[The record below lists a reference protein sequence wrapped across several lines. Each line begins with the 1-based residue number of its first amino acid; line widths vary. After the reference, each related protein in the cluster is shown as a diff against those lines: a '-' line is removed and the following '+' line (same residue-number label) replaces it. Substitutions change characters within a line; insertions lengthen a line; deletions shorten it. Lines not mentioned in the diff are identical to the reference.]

1 MKNWYIYFVA
11 MMAIYGLGCNRTTSK
26 KQVMQIGPADAQ
38 CLNCDTLG
46 TTVRMNMIQNHYPL
60 DTKNV
65 YAILLNPKR
74 KSLIFGGDWTLQKW
88 ENGSWMGAKM
98 NGMYGFGDV
107 GMQLNFAPDY
117 YCFSYPVSCYRITSG
132 KYRIIQSF
140 HDGRTENCFTE
151 KYYVM
156 RTKLLL
162 GVLAWFAACTLQAQ
176 EVNDRYI
183 EVTGTSEI
191 EIVPDKIHYLIEIRE
206 YFEEEFDGKS
216 KSEEYRTKVP
226 LGQIEQQLW
235 KVLIDVG
242 IPKEAVR
249 TQEVGDYWRRQGQ
262 DFLVS
267 KKYDITLTD
276 FKQIDE
282 IVKRI
287 DTRGVNTMRIGELE
301 NKDMLVYHQKGKIEA
316 LKAAQRKAT
325 YLVEAL
331 GKKLGA
337 VIRIVEDGNI
347 GMSSLFSAQSNV
359 RASDAAS
366 FDGFR
371 TIKRHYSMQV
381 RFEITD

>member
-1 MKNWYIYFVA
+1 
-11 MMAIYGLGCNRTTSK
+11 
-26 KQVMQIGPADAQ
+26 
-38 CLNCDTLG
+38 
-46 TTVRMNMIQNHYPL
+46 
-60 DTKNV
+60 
-65 YAILLNPKR
+65 
-74 KSLIFGGDWTLQKW
+74 
-88 ENGSWMGAKM
+88 
-98 NGMYGFGDV
+98 
-107 GMQLNFAPDY
+107 
-117 YCFSYPVSCYRITSG
+117 
-132 KYRIIQSF
+132 
-140 HDGRTENCFTE
+140 
-151 KYYVM
+151 M

-262 DFLVS
+262 NFLVS

-316 LKAAQRKAT
+316 LKAAQRKAA

-331 GKKLGA
+331 GKKLGE
-337 VIRIVEDGNI
+337 VIRIVEDGNA
-347 GMSSLFSAQSNV
+347 GMSSFFSAQSNV
-359 RASDAAS
+359 RTSDAVS

-371 TIKRHYSMQV
+371 TIKKYYSMQV

>member
-1 MKNWYIYFVA
+1 
-11 MMAIYGLGCNRTTSK
+11 
-26 KQVMQIGPADAQ
+26 
-38 CLNCDTLG
+38 
-46 TTVRMNMIQNHYPL
+46 
-60 DTKNV
+60 
-65 YAILLNPKR
+65 
-74 KSLIFGGDWTLQKW
+74 
-88 ENGSWMGAKM
+88 
-98 NGMYGFGDV
+98 
-107 GMQLNFAPDY
+107 
-117 YCFSYPVSCYRITSG
+117 
-132 KYRIIQSF
+132 
-140 HDGRTENCFTE
+140 
-151 KYYVM
+151 M

-162 GVLAWFAACTLQAQ
+162 WIFALFAVCALQAK

-191 EIVPDKIHYLIEIRE
+191 EIVPDKIHYLIE
-206 YFEEEFDGKS
+206 
-216 KSEEYRTKVP
+216 KVP
-226 LGQIEQQLW
+226 LEQIEQQLW
-235 KVLIDVG
+235 KVLADVG
-242 IPKEAVR
+242 ILKEAVR

-262 DFLVS
+262 DFLVL

>member
-1 MKNWYIYFVA
+1 
-11 MMAIYGLGCNRTTSK
+11 
-26 KQVMQIGPADAQ
+26 
-38 CLNCDTLG
+38 
-46 TTVRMNMIQNHYPL
+46 
-60 DTKNV
+60 
-65 YAILLNPKR
+65 
-74 KSLIFGGDWTLQKW
+74 
-88 ENGSWMGAKM
+88 
-98 NGMYGFGDV
+98 
-107 GMQLNFAPDY
+107 
-117 YCFSYPVSCYRITSG
+117 
-132 KYRIIQSF
+132 
-140 HDGRTENCFTE
+140 
-151 KYYVM
+151 M

-176 EVNDRYI
+176 EVDDRYI

-316 LKAAQRKAT
+316 LKAAQRKAA

-331 GKKLGA
+331 GKKLGE
-337 VIRIVEDGNI
+337 VIRIVEDGNA
-347 GMSSLFSAQSNV
+347 GMSSFFSAQSNV
-359 RASDAAS
+359 RASDAVS

-371 TIKRHYSMQV
+371 TIKKYYSMQV